1 MVTLRR
7 EPSLEVAL
15 QRYKQGQCPTCG
27 RSKGERKGLQE
38 RADDIYCHTCGKSWR
53 LEYLSETAFEKEL
66 PLVEVQDRE
75 EEEQERADGFV
86 PPRSWISRVLKRLV
100 RM

>member
-1 MVTLRR
+1 MATLRR
-7 EPSLEVAL
+7 EPPFEVAL
-15 QRYKQGQCPTCG
+15 QRYKEGQCPTCG
-27 RSKGERKGLQE
+27 KGKGEPKGLE
-38 RADDIYCHTCGKSWR
+38 KRPKDMYCHTCRKRWP